1 VRCFGGQ
8 RPAGTPTNL
17 EARLGKLL
25 QLPKRGRSAKPASEP
40 QEPAK
45 IVLFTGVRY
54 ERDGAPQLPTKPA
67 GAASGKRRR
76 G

>member
-1 VRCFGGQ
+1 M
-8 RPAGTPTNL
+8 
-17 EARLGKLL
+17 
-25 QLPKRGRSAKPASEP
+25 PKRGRSAKPVVQQQATA
-40 QEPAK
+40 Q

-54 ERDGAPQLPTKPA
+54 ERDGSPLLPNKPA